1 MIHMTVNLIFTNS
14 KLWLVRVRRFQL
26 CNKIDIDYSSHS
38 KWSYHILDDRLEKYI
53 DSPLILL
60 LQIVALLRLQLWMQF
75 LFLCMDIR
83 HLIQTPSET
92 SQPIHCVLKD
102 ICFLRP
108 YFLLQLSNLVL
119 HRFPILNCIKIFT
132 FPFDCLIIVVWRKI

>member
-1 MIHMTVNLIFTNS
+1 MTVNLIFTNS

-26 CNKIDIDYSSHS
+26 CNKIDIDYSSQS
-38 KWSYHILDDRLEKYI
+38 KWSYHTNILDDRLERYL

-75 LFLCMDIR
+75 LFLCKDIR

-102 ICFLRP
+102 VCFFRL
-108 YFLLQLSNLVL
+108 YFLLQLSHLVL
-119 HRFPILNCIKIFT
+119 RRFPISKLY
-132 FPFDCLIIVVWRKI
+132 

>member
-1 MIHMTVNLIFTNS
+1 MTVNLIFTNS

-26 CNKIDIDYSSHS
+26 CNKIDIYYSSQS
-38 KWSYHILDDRLEKYI
+38 KWSYHILDDRLERYL

-75 LFLCMDIR
+75 LFLCKDIR

-102 ICFLRP
+102 VCFFRL
-108 YFLLQLSNLVL
+108 YFLLQLSHLVL
-119 HRFPILNCIKIFT
+119 RRFPISKLY
-132 FPFDCLIIVVWRKI
+132 

>member
-1 MIHMTVNLIFTNS
+1 MTVNLIFTNS

-26 CNKIDIDYSSHS
+26 CNKIDIYYSSHS
-38 KWSYHILDDRLEKYI
+38 KWSYHTNNGILDDRLEKYL

-75 LFLCMDIR
+75 LFLCKDIR

-92 SQPIHCVLKD
+92 SQPIHCVLKNV
-102 ICFLRP
+102 CFLRP

-119 HRFPILNCIKIFT
+119 HRFPSLN
-132 FPFDCLIIVVWRKI
+132 